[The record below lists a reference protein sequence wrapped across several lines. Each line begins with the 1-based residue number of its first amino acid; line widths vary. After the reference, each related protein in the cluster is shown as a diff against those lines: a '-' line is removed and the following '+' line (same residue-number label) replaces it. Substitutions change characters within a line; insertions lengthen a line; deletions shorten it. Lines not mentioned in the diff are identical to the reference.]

1 MANSKMNDLQAFL
14 AVAQHQSFTKAAA
27 GLRVTPSALSHTIR
41 NLEEKL
47 GVRLLTR
54 TTRNVS
60 MTEAGVRLFE
70 SVAPLFEQIDAELD
84 ALGELRDKP
93 KGTLRISC
101 TDDQIE
107 LHLRPKLTTFLQ
119 DYPDI
124 KLELYVDYGFTNVV
138 EARFDAGIRLGEDIS
153 KDMIAVRIGPDW
165 RLIVVGSPAYFARQA
180 EPATPY
186 ELTEHS
192 CINIRHRIAG
202 AIYAWEFE
210 KQGRAFTVKV
220 EGQLVFNSIMHV
232 LNAALDGI
240 GLAYVPEPL
249 AAPYLADGRLK
260 AVITNWSPYFQGF
273 HLYYPNR
280 RQASP
285 AFMAFVEAIR
295 YRDNHQS

>member
-1 MANSKMNDLQAFL
+1 MANSKMHDLQAFL

-70 SVAPLFEQIDAELD
+70 SVAPLFEQINAELD

-165 RLIVVGSPAYFARQA
+165 RLVVVGSPAYFARQP
-180 EPATPY
+180 EPATPFN
-186 ELTEHS
+186 LTEHS

-220 EGQLVFNSIMHV
+220 EGQLVFNSIVHV

-249 AAPYLADGRLK
+249 AAPYLADGRLQ
-260 AVITNWSPYFQGF
+260 AVITDWSPYFQGF

-295 YRDNHQS
+295 YRDNNHR